1 MSGSLVSQLEAAGL
15 VPVVVL
21 DDATRAPA
29 LAHALVR
36 AGLPVA
42 EVTFRT
48 SAAGEAI
55 RAMVDQVP
63 EILVGAGT
71 LLSPQQV
78 DAAAAAGAR
87 FAVTPGFNPRVVE
100 RCLER
105 GLTVVPGVNAPGF
118 IEMALGY
125 DLRLL
130 KFFPAE
136 LSGGIAM
143 IKALSG
149 PYGGVRFVPTGGIG
163 PGNLAA
169 YLQLPAVAACGG
181 SWMVEPRAIQAGD
194 FEAVERA
201 TREAVAIVREVRQ
214 RKRST

>member
-1 MSGSLVSQLEAAGL
+1 VTTPLVSQLEAAGL

-21 DDATRAPA
+21 DDAGRAPG
-29 LAHALVR
+29 LARALVR

-42 EVTFRT
+42 EITFRT
-48 SAAGEAI
+48 RAAGEAI
-55 RAMVDQVP
+55 RAMADQVP
-63 EILVGAGT
+63 ELLVGAGT
-71 LLSPQQV
+71 LTSPQQV
-78 DAAAAAGAR
+78 DEAVAAGAR

-105 GLTVVPGVNAPGF
+105 GLPVIPGVNAPGF
-118 IEMALGY
+118 IEMALAY
-125 DLRLL
+125 DLRTL

-181 SWMVEPRAIQAGD
+181 SWMVEPGAVAAGD
-194 FEAVERA
+194 FETVERA
-201 TREAVAIVREVRQ
+201 TREAVAIVREARK